1 MQLGHVLSLA
11 NRSMKKSLLVIAS
24 VVLSLAVLRGRAPAF
39 AQAAKNYAGKITL
52 NKGET
57 LSLSFALITKGE
69 ERKIEKCG
77 VSHVTT
83 TQNANGSRTERGM
96 NAFGYDIDIKKDG
109 SFSQKISDYLVAG
122 TITADGIKG
131 SVTMNGKK
139 FAYLAKA
146 GASNS
151 GSASGVGNTGVYKS
165 MERVGGQ

>member
-11 NRSMKKSLLVIAS
+11 NRSMKKSLLIIAS
-24 VVLSLAVLRGRAPAF
+24 VVLSLAVLMGSAPAF

-69 ERKIEKCG
+69 ERKIEKCEI
-77 VSHVTT
+77 SHVTST
-83 TQNANGSRTERGM
+83 RNANGSRTEQGR
-96 NAFGYDIDIKKDG
+96 NAFGYDIDIKNDS

-139 FAYLAKA
+139 YAYLAKV
-146 GASNS
+146 GASTS
-151 GSASGVGNTGVYKS
+151 GNASGVGNPGVYKS